1 MAAARRS
8 ALLAFCRS
16 LPHATED
23 IKWGADL
30 VFSIG
35 GKMFAAFDKNG
46 KDAKFGCK
54 VAEDDFVAV
63 TSIEGI
69 EPSKYAARF
78 HWISVKDP
86 SVLPEKEA
94 TALLRDSYELI
105 KAKLPLKLQKQL
117 DGAAKPA
124 TKKGARKPKAPTK
137 AAAKRPA
144 TKKPGTKKTAAKK
157 KR

>member
-16 LPHATED
+16 LPHSTED
-23 IKWGADL
+23 VKWGADL

-63 TSIEGI
+63 TSIDGI

-94 TALLRDSYELI
+94 MALLRDSYELI
-105 KAKLPLKLQKQL
+105 KAKLPAKLQKQL
-117 DGAAKPA
+117 DGGRAKA
-124 TKKGARKPKAPTK
+124 SAKKAGAKKTTKKTSAKASSAKTAAPTK
-137 AAAKRPA
+137 
-144 TKKPGTKKTAAKK
+144 KKAAKK
-157 KR
+157 S